1 MAVICVGQSVY
12 DIVIPY
18 DEALVENQKYR
29 VNSRLECGGGPALN
43 AAYLCAVWGEQA
55 YLISRIG
62 EDDYGKKIRSILL
75 KAGVHIEY
83 LVKGE
88 NIETPYSI
96 ILSNRKNGSRTIFNF
111 PGEIHYKD
119 YEYPDLDA
127 DVILSDGHL
136 PELSL
141 QAIRRYPDA
150 LSVLDAGTCRE
161 STMEVAPHVDYIV
174 CSEDFARQYTGKAVD
189 LEQPELCREIFGQI
203 KGINK
208 RQAVITLGEKG
219 LLYEEDGELKHL
231 PAYPAKAVDTS
242 GAGDIFHGAFAYGLA
257 KKMPLPA
264 ILKMSSMASSISV
277 ESLGGQTSIP
287 ALDLVERKLKEQER

>member
-18 DEALVENQKYR
+18 DTALVENQKYR
-29 VNSRLECGGGPALN
+29 VTRRLECGGGPALN
-43 AAYLCAVWGEQA
+43 AAYLCAVWGEQT
-55 YLISRIG
+55 YLVSRIG
-62 EDDYGKKIRSILL
+62 EDDYGKKIKRILL
-75 KAGVHIEY
+75 EAGVHLEY
-83 LVKGE
+83 LVERE

-96 ILSNRKNGSRTIFNF
+96 ILSNSDNGSRTIFNF
-111 PGEIHYKD
+111 PGEVQDKH
-119 YEYPDLDA
+119 YEYPALDV

-136 PELSL
+136 PKLSI
-141 QAIRRYPDA
+141 QAIRRYPAA

-189 LEQPELCREIFGQI
+189 LEKPELCREIFGQI
-203 KGINK
+203 KEINK
-208 RQAVITLGEKG
+208 RHAVITLGEKG
-219 LLYEEDGELKHL
+219 LLYEADGGLKYL

-242 GAGDIFHGAFAYGLA
+242 GAGDIFHGAFAFGLA
-257 KKMPLPA
+257 KNLPLLS
-264 ILKMSSMASSISV
+264 ILKLSSMASSISV

-287 ALDLVERKLKEQER
+287 ALDLVEDKLKERER